1 MWCRQLALPGI
12 RSLMEEIFEKRL
24 QMIPI
29 DKLMIVL
36 NNAEGL
42 DLAAVPKQ
50 CNADGT
56 EIGRPKLLV
65 GFC

>member
-1 MWCRQLALPGI
+1 
-12 RSLMEEIFEKRL
+12 MEEIFEKRL